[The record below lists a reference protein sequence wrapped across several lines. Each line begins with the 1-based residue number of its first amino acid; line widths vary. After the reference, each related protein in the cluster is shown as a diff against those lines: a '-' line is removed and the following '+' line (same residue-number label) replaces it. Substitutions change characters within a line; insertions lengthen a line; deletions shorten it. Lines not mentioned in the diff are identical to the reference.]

1 MICLGIE
8 GTAHTFG
15 IGIVKDEDI
24 LSNSKDIYKP
34 EKGGIHPLEAREHHE
49 RVKEEILKASLNKVG
64 IALSD
69 IDIISYSAGPG
80 LPPCLKVCLNF
91 AKELAEKT
99 KKPLVEVNHCIAHIE
114 IGRLLTK
121 AKDPITLYVSGG
133 NTQVIGFASGRYRVF
148 GETQD
153 IAIGN
158 AIDTFIREATG
169 KNLGGKYFDDLA
181 KKGKYVELPYVV
193 KGMDL
198 SFSGILTS
206 ALQKFRKG
214 IKLEDLCYSFQE
226 TTYAMLTEVT
236 ERALA
241 HTGKSEV
248 LLTGGVAA
256 SQRLQEMLGIMCKE
270 RGARL
275 FVCPKEF
282 AGDNGAMIA
291 WAGILAYSSGQS
303 IPINKA
309 DFHQRWRTDDVEIR
323 WIK

>member
-1 MICLGIE
+1 
-8 GTAHTFG
+8 
-15 IGIVKDEDI
+15 
-24 LSNSKDIYKP
+24 
-34 EKGGIHPLEAREHHE
+34 
-49 RVKEEILKASLNKVG
+49 
-64 IALSD
+64 
-69 IDIISYSAGPG
+69 
-80 LPPCLKVCLNF
+80 LPPCLKVCLDF
-91 AKELAEKT
+91 AKELAKKT
-99 KKPLVEVNHCIAHIE
+99 KKPLTEVNHCIAHIE
-114 IGRLLTK
+114 IGRHLCE
-121 AKDPITLYVSGG
+121 AKDLITLYVSGG

-158 AIDTFIREATG
+158 AIDTFIREATE

-181 KKGKYVELPYVV
+181 KSGSYIELPYVV

-198 SFSGILTS
+198 SFSGILTA
-206 ALQKFRKG
+206 ALQKYKKG
-214 IKLEDLCYSFQE
+214 AKLEDLCHSFQE
-226 TTYAMLTEVT
+226 TCYAMLTEVT

-256 SQRLQEMLGIMCKE
+256 SQRLQDMLGIMCKE

-291 WAGILAYSSGQS
+291 WAGLLAYSNGQK
-303 IPINKA
+303 PVTPEKA
-309 DFHQRWRTDDVEIR
+309 DFHQRWRTDEVEVR